1 MARLLRESNESR
13 LANPRQMFY
22 HLGERGTGMA
32 MEIVTAV
39 VEKVSLGKGQSY
51 DPHQGKYS
59 YNLPLILEATLILD
73 DGEKAYLKTQVG
85 EYSVTNSVVAVME
98 SYSLTPQPNGWE
110 WALNT
115 KKEFGMG
122 FMKQAFGMQAS
133 PILMIAA
140 GDCITIKGSVTT
152 VTSKFGNTYKKI
164 NRAKLID
171 VISKGCDNLIDE
183 YGPVQGPK
191 TVSEALADAFSE
203 MANKY
208 VVAMRDAYKANDDD
222 CDGLLEIA
230 RVQYKST
237 YQSIIDTFGV
247 ELVNDFVNQ
256 SQNSK
261 SVIAAIS

>member
-1 MARLLRESNESR
+1 MARLLRESNDCR

-32 MEIVTAV
+32 MEFVTAV

-51 DPHQGKYS
+51 DPSNGKYS
-59 YNLPLILEATLILD
+59 TTLPLILEATLILP

-85 EYSVTNSVVAVME
+85 EYSVNNSVVAVME
-98 SYSLTPQPNGWE
+98 SYSLTSQPNGWE

-115 KKEFGMG
+115 EKEFKIG
-122 FMKQAFGMQAS
+122 FMNQAFGMQAP

-171 VISKGCDNLIDE
+171 VISKGCDNLLDE

-191 TVSEALADAFSE
+191 TVSEALADAFSD

-208 VVAMRDAYKANDDD
+208 VVALRDAYNANDDNTD
-222 CDGLLEIA
+222 DLIEIA
-230 RVQYKST
+230 QVEYKST
-237 YQSIIDTFGV
+237 YQNIIDTFGV
-247 ELVNDFVNQ
+247 ELVNDFVNE
-256 SQNSK
+256 SK
-261 SVIAAIS
+261 SYSVMATIM